1 MIPHIEMLLESI
13 SCTGL
18 TIDSERCEAL
28 CHRAAE
34 RLQPAPG
41 GLMVHTAQA
50 ALVALQRCTDDVAVC
65 DQVVH
70 QIITQE
76 RIDLRNR
83 REMLRRFVFRLQGV
97 CGFVLLVLVLRTV
110 TDWFS
115 GDSSALM

>member
-1 MIPHIEMLLESI
+1 
-13 SCTGL
+13 
-18 TIDSERCEAL
+18 
-28 CHRAAE
+28 
-34 RLQPAPG
+34 
-41 GLMVHTAQA
+41 MVHTAQA

-97 CGFVLLVLVLRTV
+97 CGFVLLGLVLRTV